1 MIKEI
6 FDIEPIQ
13 KNALLSLT
21 SISFLSFLQLY
32 LFKNEIFYKS
42 PFEIIGISLSL
53 TVCWSVLNIPPLLF
67 FYNAETPENENETN
81 VQIEY
86 EKVIFIFGVLA
97 IGWITLLTYISY
109 ELKLCFKDFIR
120 LSILTS
126 IVRTIFWLIFGTIKD
141 HKKRKLK
148 QK

>member
-32 LFKNEIFYKS
+32 LFKNEIFDES
-42 PFEIIGISLSL
+42 SFEIIGVSLAL
-53 TVCWSVLNIPPLLF
+53 TVCWSMLNIPSLLF
-67 FYNAETPENENETN
+67 FYKAEIDENENKN
-81 VQIEY
+81 DVQIDY
-86 EKVIFIFGVLA
+86 EKAIFVFGLLA

-126 IVRTIFWLIFGTIKD
+126 ILRTIFWLKFGTIKD

-148 QK
+148 GK

>member
-32 LFKNEIFYKS
+32 LFKNEIFDES
-42 PFEIIGISLSL
+42 PFEIIGISLAL
-53 TVCWSVLNIPPLLF
+53 TVCWSILNIPPFAF
-67 FYNAETPENENETN
+67 FYNAETANQENDD
-81 VQIEY
+81 QIEFD
-86 EKVIFIFGVLA
+86 KVIFIFGILA
-97 IGWITLLTYISY
+97 VGWITLLTYISY

-120 LSILTS
+120 LSIFVS
-126 IVRTIFWLIFGTIKD
+126 ASRTIFWLLFGIIKN
-141 HKKRKLK
+141 HRSKKLK
-148 QK
+148 

>member
-13 KNALLSLT
+13 KNTLLSLT
-21 SISFLSFLQLY
+21 SISFLSFLKLY
-32 LFKNEIFYKS
+32 LFQNEIFDES
-42 PFEIIGISLSL
+42 PFEIIGISLAL
-53 TVCWSVLNIPPLLF
+53 TVCWSILNVPPLLF
-67 FYNAETPENENETN
+67 FYNAQTPDNENDI
-81 VQIEY
+81 QIQY

-97 IGWITLLTYISY
+97 IGWITFLTYVSY

-126 IVRTIFWLIFGTIKD
+126 IIRTIFWLIFGTIKD
-141 HKKRKLK
+141 HKRKKLEEK
-148 QK
+148 

>member
-32 LFKNEIFYKS
+32 LFKNEIFDKS
-42 PFEIIGISLSL
+42 PFEIIGISLAL
-53 TVCWSVLNIPPLLF
+53 TVCWSILNVPPLIF
-67 FYNAETPENENETN
+67 FYNAEAPDNEND
-81 VQIEY
+81 VQIQF

-97 IGWITLLTYISY
+97 IGWITLLTYVSY

-141 HKKRKLK
+141 HKNRKLK
-148 QK
+148 EK

>member
-32 LFKNEIFYKS
+32 LFKNDIFNNS

-53 TVCWSVLNIPPLLF
+53 TVCWSILNIPPLYLF
-67 FYNAETPENENETN
+67 FHAESPEREN
-81 VQIEY
+81 VDQIEY
-86 EKVIFIFGVLA
+86 EKVIFIFGFLA
-97 IGWITLLTYISY
+97 IGWITVLTYISY

-120 LSILTS
+120 LSIITS
-126 IVRTIFWLIFGTIKD
+126 ITRCGFWLIYGAIKHHRRKKIKD
-141 HKKRKLK
+141 L
-148 QK
+148 